1 MLRTKATTPPASST
15 ARVSRTS
22 SLPSNNQTAAAVVDK
37 KKPLSAPRDG
47 SRARQCISRTDKDM
61 SSPTGVTVGLK
72 KGSSAAATASGPSAR
87 GSKQTLPG
95 NNQLEKTTRKST
107 AKKLHGMPSAAL
119 NKHKQADPWSSKKKS
134 KTNFGSSYQAGNIP
148 CRINHGGIKN
158 SLQWNTPPEELDY
171 NPLLVTCCEGFL
183 ETDHPFVFLARQ
195 GFQDLMGANVRMLYN
210 LRDRC
215 HESSSQGADDKVRP
229 LLGMLIP
236 PIRGALMSSD
246 DEVITISHAT
256 TILSVSEAVGAD
268 MNVHLAKLIQ
278 QVHRKYT
285 NKALK
290 GPIDATL
297 AALERNGGTEA
308 LRIIRTKIPTYV
320 SLA

>member
-15 ARVSRTS
+15 AR
-22 SLPSNNQTAAAVVDK
+22 
-37 KKPLSAPRDG
+37 PLSAPRDG

-72 KGSSAAATASGPSAR
+72 KGSSAAATASGPLAR

-95 NNQLEKTTRKST
+95 NNQLEKTTPT

-195 GFQDLMGANVRMLYN
+195 GFQDLMGAN
-210 LRDRC
+210 
-215 HESSSQGADDKVRP
+215 GADDKVRP

-246 DEVITISHAT
+246 DEVITVALQAIQ
-256 TILSVSEAVGAD
+256 SVSEAVGAD

-320 SLA
+320 SLV

>member
-1 MLRTKATTPPASST
+1 MIRAKAAPLSTTRATRTTTPPT
-15 ARVSRTS
+15 
-22 SLPSNNQTAAAVVDK
+22 NNQASVVMEKK

-47 SRARQCISRTDKDM
+47 SRARQSNSRSDKDAPPTVAVAT
-61 SSPTGVTVGLK
+61 SKKNVADPPTAGLTRAKPSP
-72 KGSSAAATASGPSAR
+72 PN
-87 GSKQTLPG
+87 
-95 NNQLEKTTRKST
+95 NNQLEKTTAPPVVKM
-107 AKKLHGMPSAAL
+107 HGLPSASL
-119 NKHKQADPWSSKKKS
+119 NKHKQADPWSTKKKS
-134 KTNFGSSYQAGNIP
+134 KTNFGASYQAGNIP

-195 GFQDLMGANVRMLYN
+195 GFQDLMGAN
-210 LRDRC
+210 
-215 HESSSQGADDKVRP
+215 GADDKVRP
-229 LLGMLIP
+229 LLGLLIP
-236 PIRGALMSSD
+236 PIRGALMATD
-246 DEVITISHAT
+246 DDVITVALHA
-256 TILSVSEAVGAD
+256 IQLVSEAVGGD

-290 GPIDATL
+290 GPIDQTL
-297 AALERNGGTEA
+297 AALERNGGSEA
-308 LRIIRTKIPTYV
+308 LRIIRSKIPTYV